1 MTKTGRI
8 LLIILAA
15 AGACRPAQAQEFR
28 VKPDHTVVF
37 GGQHLLPDYLPE
49 FTVLFSAADPQLRMR
64 PAGIPDVQYNVA
76 TWLSDRPELNR
87 TDRRADQS
95 GDGFDDEILEGSVE
109 SRTAD
114 LFNAGRIIVVRPVSH
129 RAEGTDKVT
138 FGYPENDLF
147 SIAAE
152 LTADTATGR
161 PLLTYRLTAKTGGWY
176 SVGFTGFAGRDPKR
190 TDEIWQPLIWQEKR
204 FPDKSYLTLAF
215 RCPVPSA
222 FVTYR
227 NATYG
232 ILAHPAEF
240 PFDPLPTAAN
250 SRFGVAVRDRQGL
263 ASPMLFAPVPG
274 GIGSE
279 TAPGGKLV
287 FSALLCGERGDTTD
301 ALQNVAERLFGFTGN
316 RNNALGSLNE
326 TIENMISY
334 VLGPYSRFLDKEKG
348 CTYATDVPG
357 AVKNVSS
364 LNPLEIA
371 VLNDNRTMLLERAL
385 PVYEYVLSREKLLFC
400 ADSTQNIQYPSRRM
414 NGPCCPVSE
423 LTALSS
429 ILKDN
434 APYLLSFAGKE
445 YHSTR
450 VRNLDVVEQGGTWR
464 NAMHLYRATGEP
476 GYLKKA
482 VAGADRYIRRRIDT
496 PAADFRDPEAGGFFF
511 WTGFAPKW
519 IDLLEMYELTGDKAY
534 LRAAHRGA
542 KLYTQYVWYS
552 PAVPDRDILVNPD
565 GKAPHYQ
572 YLKSKGHAQMDAPA
586 ERVPAW
592 RLSEIGLTPES
603 SGTSTG
609 HRGIFMANYA
619 AWMLR
624 LAHYT
629 GDGFLART
637 ADHAVIGRYRNF
649 PGYHINTARTTVYE
663 KADYPLRG
671 HMELGANSFHYNHI
685 MPHISLL
692 YDFLVTQALFRSG
705 GKVDF
710 PGEFIE
716 GYAYLQ
722 SKFYGHLPGTIYGRE
737 ARLWM
742 PTGLAAPADRQLNY
756 ISAIDDDALYIVFMN
771 QSAET
776 VETEVALDYALS
788 GHSDGGHY
796 RTQVIGG
803 SGASGQLADGRF
815 TVRVAGNGIA
825 AVRIETPTP
834 IRPQLAALFTAETRW
849 QTPYAATQ
857 DDAVRCMRV
866 GFGRAANNV
875 FVYLTQDDTQ
885 LRKVWFT
892 VDGRTT
898 EDTDYPFEHTAPI
911 DGERTKVTVKA
922 LTRQG
927 RIIEWK
933 TLELK
938 K

>member
-64 PAGIPDVQYNVA
+64 PADIPDVQYNVA
-76 TWLSDRPELNR
+76 TWLSDRPDLNR

-114 LFNAGRIIVVRPVSH
+114 LFNAGRIIVIRPVSH
-129 RAEGTDKVT
+129 RAEGTDKIT

-147 SIAAE
+147 RIAAE

-161 PLLTYRLTAKTGGWY
+161 PLLTYHLTAKTGGWY

-279 TAPGGKLV
+279 TAPGGELV
-287 FSALLCGERGDTTD
+287 FSALLCGERSDTTD

-400 ADSTQNIQYPSRRM
+400 ADSTQDIQYPSRRM

-464 NAMHLYRATGEP
+464 NAMHLYRATGET

-482 VAGADRYIRRRIDT
+482 VAGADLYIRRRIDT
-496 PAADFRDPEAGGFFF
+496 PAAAGRNSTRSTSGTPPPSRTGIFWSIPTGKPRTTNTSSRKDMRRWTLPPNGSRHGGFRKSDSPRNLPARAPDTGVSS
-511 WTGFAPKW
+511 WPTTLRGCCGWRITRATGFW
-519 IDLLEMYELTGDKAY
+519 
-534 LRAAHRGA
+534 
-542 KLYTQYVWYS
+542 
-552 PAVPDRDILVNPD
+552 
-565 GKAPHYQ
+565 
-572 YLKSKGHAQMDAPA
+572 HA
-586 ERVPAW
+586 R
-592 RLSEIGLTPES
+592 
-603 SGTSTG
+603 
-609 HRGIFMANYA
+609 
-619 AWMLR
+619 
-624 LAHYT
+624 
-629 GDGFLART
+629 
-637 ADHAVIGRYRNF
+637 
-649 PGYHINTARTTVYE
+649 RTT
-663 KADYPLRG
+663 P
-671 HMELGANSFHYNHI
+671 S
-685 MPHISLL
+685 
-692 YDFLVTQALFRSG
+692 
-705 GKVDF
+705 
-710 PGEFIE
+710 
-716 GYAYLQ
+716 
-722 SKFYGHLPGTIYGRE
+722 
-737 ARLWM
+737 
-742 PTGLAAPADRQLNY
+742 
-756 ISAIDDDALYIVFMN
+756 
-771 QSAET
+771 
-776 VETEVALDYALS
+776 
-788 GHSDGGHY
+788 
-796 RTQVIGG
+796 
-803 SGASGQLADGRF
+803 
-815 TVRVAGNGIA
+815 
-825 AVRIETPTP
+825 
-834 IRPQLAALFTAETRW
+834 
-849 QTPYAATQ
+849 
-857 DDAVRCMRV
+857 
-866 GFGRAANNV
+866 
-875 FVYLTQDDTQ
+875 
-885 LRKVWFT
+885 
-892 VDGRTT
+892 
-898 EDTDYPFEHTAPI
+898 
-911 DGERTKVTVKA
+911 
-922 LTRQG
+922 
-927 RIIEWK
+927 
-933 TLELK
+933 
-938 K
+938 

>member
-1 MTKTGRI
+1 MTRAGRI

-129 RAEGTDKVT
+129 RAEETDKVT

-279 TAPGGKLV
+279 TAPGGELV

-301 ALQNVAERLFGFTGN
+301 ALQNVAESLFGFTGN
-316 RNNALGSLNE
+316 RNNALGSLNG

-334 VLGPYSRFLDKEKG
+334 ILGPYSRFLDKEKG

-400 ADSTQNIQYPSRRM
+400 ADSTQDIQYPSRRM

-423 LTALSS
+423 LTALNS

-476 GYLKKA
+476 GYLKKSRRGGRPLHPSA
-482 VAGADRYIRRRIDT
+482 HRHAGC
-496 PAADFRDPEAGGFFF
+496 
-511 WTGFAPKW
+511 
-519 IDLLEMYELTGDKAY
+519 
-534 LRAAHRGA
+534 RGA

-552 PAVPDRDILVNPD
+552 PRRP
-565 GKAPHYQ
+565 G
-572 YLKSKGHAQMDAPA
+572 
-586 ERVPAW
+586 
-592 RLSEIGLTPES
+592 
-603 SGTSTG
+603 
-609 HRGIFMANYA
+609 
-619 AWMLR
+619 
-624 LAHYT
+624 
-629 GDGFLART
+629 
-637 ADHAVIGRYRNF
+637 
-649 PGYHINTARTTVYE
+649 PGYFGQSRRESPALPIPQVERTC
-663 KADYPLRG
+663 
-671 HMELGANSFHYNHI
+671 
-685 MPHISLL
+685 
-692 YDFLVTQALFRSG
+692 
-705 GKVDF
+705 
-710 PGEFIE
+710 
-716 GYAYLQ
+716 
-722 SKFYGHLPGTIYGRE
+722 
-737 ARLWM
+737 
-742 PTGLAAPADRQLNY
+742 
-756 ISAIDDDALYIVFMN
+756 
-771 QSAET
+771 
-776 VETEVALDYALS
+776 
-788 GHSDGGHY
+788 
-796 RTQVIGG
+796 
-803 SGASGQLADGRF
+803 ADGRSRRTGPGMAAF
-815 TVRVAGNGIA
+815 GNRTHPGIFRHEHRTPGYLHGQLRCVDAAAGALHGRRVSGTHGGPRRHRPLPQFSGLPHQHGPHDRIRKGGLSAPGPHGTGRQLLPLQPHHAAHIA
-825 AVRIETPTP
+825 ALRFSRHAGPLPE
-834 IRPQLAALFTAETRW
+834 RREG
-849 QTPYAATQ
+849 
-857 DDAVRCMRV
+857 
-866 GFGRAANNV
+866 GFSG
-875 FVYLTQDDTQ
+875 
-885 LRKVWFT
+885 
-892 VDGRTT
+892 
-898 EDTDYPFEHTAPI
+898 
-911 DGERTKVTVKA
+911 
-922 LTRQG
+922 
-927 RIIEWK
+927 
-933 TLELK
+933 
-938 K
+938 

>member
-263 ASPMLFAPVPG
+263 ASPMMFAPVPG

-364 LNPLEIA
+364 LNPL
-371 VLNDNRTMLLERAL
+371 
-385 PVYEYVLSREKLLFC
+385 
-400 ADSTQNIQYPSRRM
+400 
-414 NGPCCPVSE
+414 
-423 LTALSS
+423 
-429 ILKDN
+429 
-434 APYLLSFAGKE
+434 
-445 YHSTR
+445 
-450 VRNLDVVEQGGTWR
+450 
-464 NAMHLYRATGEP
+464 
-476 GYLKKA
+476 
-482 VAGADRYIRRRIDT
+482 
-496 PAADFRDPEAGGFFF
+496 
-511 WTGFAPKW
+511 
-519 IDLLEMYELTGDKAY
+519 
-534 LRAAHRGA
+534 
-542 KLYTQYVWYS
+542 
-552 PAVPDRDILVNPD
+552 
-565 GKAPHYQ
+565 
-572 YLKSKGHAQMDAPA
+572 
-586 ERVPAW
+586 
-592 RLSEIGLTPES
+592 
-603 SGTSTG
+603 
-609 HRGIFMANYA
+609 
-619 AWMLR
+619 
-624 LAHYT
+624 
-629 GDGFLART
+629 
-637 ADHAVIGRYRNF
+637 
-649 PGYHINTARTTVYE
+649 
-663 KADYPLRG
+663 
-671 HMELGANSFHYNHI
+671 
-685 MPHISLL
+685 
-692 YDFLVTQALFRSG
+692 
-705 GKVDF
+705 
-710 PGEFIE
+710 
-716 GYAYLQ
+716 
-722 SKFYGHLPGTIYGRE
+722 
-737 ARLWM
+737 
-742 PTGLAAPADRQLNY
+742 
-756 ISAIDDDALYIVFMN
+756 
-771 QSAET
+771 
-776 VETEVALDYALS
+776 
-788 GHSDGGHY
+788 
-796 RTQVIGG
+796 
-803 SGASGQLADGRF
+803 
-815 TVRVAGNGIA
+815 
-825 AVRIETPTP
+825 
-834 IRPQLAALFTAETRW
+834 
-849 QTPYAATQ
+849 
-857 DDAVRCMRV
+857 
-866 GFGRAANNV
+866 
-875 FVYLTQDDTQ
+875 
-885 LRKVWFT
+885 
-892 VDGRTT
+892 
-898 EDTDYPFEHTAPI
+898 
-911 DGERTKVTVKA
+911 
-922 LTRQG
+922 
-927 RIIEWK
+927 
-933 TLELK
+933 
-938 K
+938 